1 MRIADGLYHKD
12 IILPP
17 LKLMD
22 AYLELNYTLHAIKSA
37 ENDRYE
43 EINLPS
49 AINFAMVEVIEI
61 EILDDDVEKMIVR
74 QKYSKEYDLILVIM
88 PRYMKVKTVWLNEVE
103 DTHKTLNQ
111 SKYRKTL

>member
-1 MRIADGLYHKD
+1 MRIANGLYHKD

-17 LKLMD
+17 LKLRD
-22 AYLELNYTLHAIKSA
+22 AYLELSYTLHAIKSA

-49 AINFAMVEVIEI
+49 TINFAMVEVIEI
-61 EILDDDVEKMIVR
+61 EILDDDVEKMVVR

-88 PRYMKVKTVWLNEVE
+88 PRYMRVKTVWLNAVS
-103 DTHKTLNQ
+103 DTHKTLDR

>member
-1 MRIADGLYHKD
+1 MRIANGLYHKD

-17 LKLMD
+17 LKLRD
-22 AYLELNYTLHAIKSA
+22 AYLELSYTLHAIKSA
-37 ENDRYE
+37 ENDRYGT
-43 EINLPS
+43 INLPS
-49 AINFAMVEVIEI
+49 KINLAMVEVIEI

-88 PRYMKVKTVWLNEVE
+88 PRYMRVKTVWLNEVD
-103 DTHKTLNQ
+103 DTHKTLDR

>member
-49 AINFAMVEVIEI
+49 TINFTMVEVIEI
-61 EILDDDVEKMIVR
+61 EILDGDVEKMIVR

-88 PRYMKVKTVWLNEVE
+88 PRYMKVKTVWLNQVS
-103 DTHKTLNQ
+103 DTHKTLDR

>member
-49 AINFAMVEVIEI
+49 TINFTMVEVIEI
-61 EILDDDVEKMIVR
+61 EILDGDVEKMIVR
-74 QKYSKEYDLILVIM
+74 QKYSKEYDLVLVIM
-88 PRYMKVKTVWLNEVE
+88 PRYMRVKTVWLNEVE